1 MNHITASDVDPS
13 RPYMSQP
20 PSRCTNAQ
28 SVHAMQVHVA
38 TPCYPEGPLLGR
50 SGPDLRLL
58 FPYEALVLAQHRPR
72 GGIGALLEQ
81 GPCCSRVC
89 CSWLCPLQP

>member
-1 MNHITASDVDPS
+1 MSKLTFRQDSKNHITASDVDPS

-20 PSRCTNAQ
+20 PSRFTNGQ

-38 TPCYPEGPLLGR
+38 TPCCPEGPLLGC

-58 FPYEALVLAQHRPR
+58 LLCGALGLAQQRPWR
-72 GGIGALLEQ
+72 GVGPLLEQ
-81 GPCCSRVC
+81 GP
-89 CSWLCPLQP
+89 